1 MKYLRLIVLAL
12 AGVTQCWGGAPT
24 AYAQSAGTADYRSM
38 LSVWLEAHK
47 RYPESARVRGEEG
60 RVVLRFRVNRSGR
73 VLDYAVISGT
83 GYPDLDAAAE
93 GMMRGAVLPAFP
105 PSMTAPEA
113 EISVT
118 VRFGL
123 NGGQLLGPPPGG
135 PALQTGSARD
145 PLLDAD
151 HKKLLKNALDVCAR
165 AAGGVPLATEEC
177 FNHLPNGITVKDVFK
192 DCPKLLAKTN
202 ASLCPDG
209 PEKLVAQWEANRL
222 ADTISFRDFVL
233 DKEDMVR
240 PGAYGVGKAVVIR
253 GVYIRAS
260 DSMDYLLAPGQPNP
274 MAYGGSLTPDVAIP
288 LLLDEV
294 SGTSRETRAAL
305 LACREKYPPETFT
318 GCSVILLGFVQKCTI
333 TMQLTNASHEAVCI
347 KVSDVTVDPRS

>member
-1 MKYLRLIVLAL
+1 
-12 AGVTQCWGGAPT
+12 
-24 AYAQSAGTADYRSM
+24 M

-118 VRFGL
+118 VKFGL
-123 NGGQLLGPPPGG
+123 NAGQPSGPPPGA

-151 HKKLLKNALDVCAR
+151 HKKLLKNALDVCA
-165 AAGGVPLATEEC
+165 LANT
-177 FNHLPNGITVKDVFK
+177 K
-192 DCPKLLAKTN
+192 

-222 ADTISFRDFVL
+222 AATISFRDFVL

-240 PGAYGVGKAVVIR
+240 PDAYGVGKAVVIR

-260 DSMDYLLAPGQPNP
+260 DSMDYLLAPGQTNP
-274 MAYGGSLTPDVAIP
+274 MAYGRSLTPDVAIP

-294 SGTSRETRAAL
+294 NGTSREARAAL

-318 GCSVILLGFVQKCTI
+318 GCSVILLGFVQRCTI
-333 TMQLTNASHEAVCI
+333 TMQLTNASHEAACI